1 MRALVSPKD
10 FETFSASP
18 TGAGL
23 STGPVDELR
32 CIRRGFSTYG
42 LLVVAPQVGA
52 VHLRRT
58 VVTGER
64 HQWRRQCVLEVPGH
78 RRDLAVEVGGLTV
91 AVLGALGRLL
101 RVVYGVAGV
110 RVSGLC
116 DGRVEVLA

>member
-1 MRALVSPKD
+1 MRVLVSPKD
-10 FETFSASP
+10 SEAFSASP

-23 STGPVDELR
+23 STGPVVELR

-64 HQWRRQCVLEVPGH
+64 HPWHRQRVLELTGH
-78 RRDLAVEVGGLTV
+78 RHDLPVVVGRLPVSFLAALVVLLRVEERVV
-91 AVLGALGRLL
+91 AVLYPGPAALPLL
-101 RVVYGVAGV
+101 IP
-110 RVSGLC
+110 
-116 DGRVEVLA
+116 